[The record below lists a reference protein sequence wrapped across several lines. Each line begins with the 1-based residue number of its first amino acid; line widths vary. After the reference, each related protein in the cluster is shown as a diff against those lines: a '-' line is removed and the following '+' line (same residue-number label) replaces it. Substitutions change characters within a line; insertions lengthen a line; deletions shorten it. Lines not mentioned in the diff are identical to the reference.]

1 MEDKIIHE
9 FKIIETEDGFRIEVK
24 GDKERLRK
32 MGFGPFGRGRHHRHG
47 PPRGPHGRHFRVE
60 KQFGW
65 GPPWWWYEEEGEED
79 QGEPEESSKG
89 V

>member
-1 MEDKIIHE
+1 MEDKVIHE

-47 PPRGPHGRHFRVE
+47 PPRGHHFRVE

-79 QGEPEESSKG
+79 RGEPEEPSKG